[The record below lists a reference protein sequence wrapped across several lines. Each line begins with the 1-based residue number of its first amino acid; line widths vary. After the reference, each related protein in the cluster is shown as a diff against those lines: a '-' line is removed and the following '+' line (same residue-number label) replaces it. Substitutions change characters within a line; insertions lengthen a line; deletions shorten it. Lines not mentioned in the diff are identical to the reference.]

1 MRTLLRIVIV
11 MGMALSQGPSLLTA
25 KGAFAAETSD
35 KLTRVRMGLAAR
47 STTSMPFFVA
57 KERGFFREEGL
68 DVELIVM
75 QAIQTIQATL
85 GNSTQFASATGSAV
99 SAAVQGADIKVIF
112 AVTDRP
118 SFDLIAQPNITSVQ
132 QLRGKKIGTGGVG
145 SLAEILARRILIA
158 NNVRPEE
165 VSILATGPSHVTYL
179 SLKAKVIDAAPLQMP
194 LTFTAQDEGFR
205 KLAAAGEFY
214 QSVQGGLATTKL
226 MLTEHADLVTKVVRA
241 MLRATR
247 LIKSDRKYAID
258 FLKGPWVDLGK
269 NPEKIAARVYDA
281 AGPDFLENGLVSEEI
296 QRQMIADASAR
307 IKPKQPVTA
316 GASVRL
322 QLRSQGE
329 RDAEIAMDYRFSSA
343 TAINPTAKPTV
354 RCLDKCSRNKINAK
368 SVLTPTTPTL

>member
-1 MRTLLRIVIV
+1 MRSSLRIAILMLVSFSPPLFLAQSI
-11 MGMALSQGPSLLTA
+11 S
-25 KGAFAAETSD
+25 AADAPE
-35 KLTRVRMGLAAR
+35 KLTLVRMGLAAR
-47 STTSMPFFVA
+47 STTTMPFFVA
-57 KERGFFREEGL
+57 RERGFFREEGL
-68 DVELIVM
+68 EVELIVM

-99 SAAVQGADIKVIF
+99 SAAVQGADIRVVF

-118 SFDLIAQPNITSVQ
+118 SFDLISQPNITSVQ

-205 KLAAAGEFY
+205 KLAAAGDVY

-226 MLTEHADLVTKVVRA
+226 MLTEHPDLVTKVVRA

-247 LIKSDRKYAID
+247 LIKSDRKFAIE

-269 NPEKIAARVYDA
+269 NPEKIAARVYDV

-296 QRQMIADASAR
+296 QRQMIADASVR
-307 IKPKQPVTA
+307 IKPKQPVLPEQVFDFSIVRKI
-316 GASVRL
+316 GA
-322 QLRSQGE
+322 
-329 RDAEIAMDYRFSSA
+329 
-343 TAINPTAKPTV
+343 
-354 RCLDKCSRNKINAK
+354 
-368 SVLTPTTPTL
+368 TLK

>member
-1 MRTLLRIVIV
+1 MSMERCIATLI
-11 MGMALSQGPSLLTA
+11 ALSFILLSPT
-25 KGAFAAETSD
+25 AETAFSAEKAD
-35 KLTRVRMGLAAR
+35 KLTQVRMGLAAR

-75 QAIQTIQATL
+75 QAIQTIQATM

-99 SAAVQGADIKVIF
+99 SSAVQGADIRVIF

-158 NNVRPEE
+158 HNVRPEE

-214 QSVQGGLATTKL
+214 QSVQGGLATTKT
-226 MLTEHADLVTKVVRA
+226 MLTEQPELVTKVVRA

-269 NPEKIAARVYDA
+269 NADKIAARVYDV
-281 AGPDFLENGLVSEEI
+281 AGPDFLASGVVSEEI
-296 QRQMIADASAR
+296 QRQMIADASLR
-307 IKPKQPVTA
+307 IKPKQPVLPEQVFDF
-316 GASVRL
+316 SVVRKV
-322 QLRSQGE
+322 S
-329 RDAEIAMDYRFSSA
+329 DAL
-343 TAINPTAKPTV
+343 K
-354 RCLDKCSRNKINAK
+354 
-368 SVLTPTTPTL
+368 

>member
-1 MRTLLRIVIV
+1 MRSLLRIAILVLVSFSPPLFLARYI
-11 MGMALSQGPSLLTA
+11 S
-25 KGAFAAETSD
+25 AADAPE
-35 KLTRVRMGLAAR
+35 KLTLVRMGLAAR
-47 STTSMPFFVA
+47 STTTMPFFVA
-57 KERGFFREEGL
+57 RERGFFREEGL
-68 DVELIVM
+68 EVELIVM

-99 SAAVQGADIKVIF
+99 SAAVQGADIKVVF

-118 SFDLIAQPNITSVQ
+118 SFDLISQPNITSVQ

-205 KLAAAGEFY
+205 KLAAAGDVY

-226 MLTEHADLVTKVVRA
+226 MLTEHPDLVAKVVRA

-247 LIKSDRKYAID
+247 LIKSDRKYAIE

-269 NPEKIAARVYDA
+269 NPEKIAARVYDV
-281 AGPDFLENGLVSEEI
+281 AGPDFLENGSVSEEI
-296 QRQMIADASAR
+296 QRQMIADASLR
-307 IKPKQPVTA
+307 IKPKQTVLPEQAFDFSIVRKI
-316 GASVRL
+316 GA
-322 QLRSQGE
+322 
-329 RDAEIAMDYRFSSA
+329 
-343 TAINPTAKPTV
+343 
-354 RCLDKCSRNKINAK
+354 
-368 SVLTPTTPTL
+368 TLK

>member
-1 MRTLLRIVIV
+1 MHTLLAVAIL
-11 MGMALSQGPSLLTA
+11 AFLSCSLSLS
-25 KGAFAAETSD
+25 FVENVDAAD
-35 KLTRVRMGLAAR
+35 VPKLTQVRMGLAAR

-75 QAIQTIQATL
+75 QAIQTIQATM

-99 SAAVQGADIKVIF
+99 SSAVQGADIKVIF

-118 SFDLIAQPNITSVQ
+118 SFDLIVQPSITSVQ

-158 NNVRPEE
+158 HNVRPEE

-205 KLAAAGEFY
+205 KLAAAGEYY
-214 QSVQGGLATTKL
+214 QAVQGGLATTKT
-226 MLTEHADLVTKVVRA
+226 MLAEQPELVTKVVRA

-269 NPEKIAARVYDA
+269 NADKIAARVYDV
-281 AGPDFLENGLVSEEI
+281 AGPDFLESGLVSEEI
-296 QRQMIADASAR
+296 QRQMIADASVR
-307 IKPKQPVTA
+307 IKPKQPVLPEHVFDF
-316 GASVRL
+316 SV
-322 QLRSQGE
+322 
-329 RDAEIAMDYRFSSA
+329 
-343 TAINPTAKPTV
+343 V
-354 RCLDKCSRNKINAK
+354 RRVSD
-368 SVLTPTTPTL
+368 TLK